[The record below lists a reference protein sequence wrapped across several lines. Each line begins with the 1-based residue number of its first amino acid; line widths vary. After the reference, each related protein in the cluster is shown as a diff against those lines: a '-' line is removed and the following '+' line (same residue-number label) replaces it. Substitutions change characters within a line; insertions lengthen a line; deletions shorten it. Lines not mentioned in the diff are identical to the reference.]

1 MEDDVALRE
10 QKFHNRVREWVICFL
25 LFTFLYIT
33 SYLIITRF
41 KKRTDFILGDDEDA
55 VVNRIALWMC
65 TFTLA
70 VSLAAALLL
79 PFSIVSNEVLLSLP
93 HNYYMQWLNG
103 SLVHGLWNL
112 VFLCSNLSLVLL
124 MPFAYFFIE
133 SEGFTG
139 SRKGVMGRVY
149 EAAVVLCLLVLLV
162 LGMVWVASSIMGKDP
177 ASTKSLRGL
186 WDFYL
191 PYLYSCISLFGVLL
205 LLVCTPLGLSR
216 MFGVTGQLLVK
227 PRLLENLDEQ
237 IECSRLEEAVL
248 KRRLKGRSACWQ
260 HLSVEALRERIFWV
274 SKERSSMERRV
285 GASVW
290 QRNLCFPLVMLL
302 LLLLTGV
309 SVVLVCFH
317 VLVLLIDDAAMPK
330 GSQEVGFGK
339 ASLSAFGPLGATLE
353 VALIFYLMVSSVV
366 GFYSLPHFCTLLPR
380 NRSMPMTKI
389 IGNCVSLLVLSS
401 ALPVLSRTLGITNF
415 DLLGNFGRFNW
426 LGNFHIVLS
435 YNLLFAGLSTLCL
448 VRTFTATVRREL
460 LRALGLSKL
469 LLPQVSVLSSQ
480 MAGKVHQ
487 PGCNQSSSN
496 HQPSTYQPNTYKS
509 SSTNDHQPSTYQPN
523 TYKSSSTN
531 DHQPSTYQPKT
542 YQPSSTS
549 NHQPSTYQPNTYKS
563 SSTNDHQPSTYQPNT
578 YKSSSTNDHQPST
591 YQPNTYKSSSTNDH
605 QPSIYQPN
613 TYKSSSTND
622 HQPST
627 YQPKT
632 YQPSST
638 SNHQP
643 STYQPNTY
651 NSSGTNDHQPSTYQP
666 NTYKS
671 SSTNDHQP
679 STYQPN
685 TYKSSSTNDHQPST
699 YQSISYQPSSTS
711 NHQPSTYQP
720 KTYQPSST
728 SYHQPSTYQPSS
740 TSNHQPSTY
749 EAITYQPS
757 RTYESSSNFQ
767 LSSAQPCKY
776 QSSTVE
782 LNTHQPSNN
791 QANSS
796 EPCSTYL
803 GNHQPST
810 DQPCNTQ
817 LISHELNAYQL
828 SSTQPWRD
836 TERDTSRDTGRVTSR
851 NAGKGTIGDGG
862 GQPSRGIGGDTSR
875 DPGRD
880 ASGDAGGDASSSACP
895 ALAVESAAASAEAV
909 PEAPTPLPGCT
920 ARPSLLGGPAAPWGA
935 LRRRRALSGTYDQG
949 STGCHAWALGGHS
962 KPLHSI

>member
-1 MEDDVALRE
+1 MASRGCKHPADAFCYVCGQFIKARAKEYSVEASAKMGEAYKAYFGMPVGDQDKPWAPHFTCE
-10 QKFHNRVREWVICFL
+10 QCKTLWKICFL

-55 VVNRIALWMC
+55 MVNRIALWMC

-162 LGMVWVASSIMGKDP
+162 FGMVWVASSIIDKDP
-177 ASTKSLRGL
+177 ASTKSRRGL

-248 KRRLKGRSACWQ
+248 KRRLKGRSGCWQ

-274 SKERSSMERRV
+274 SKERNSMERRV

-469 LLPQVSVLSSQ
+469 LLPQVSVLSSP

-496 HQPSTYQPNTYKS
+496 
-509 SSTNDHQPSTYQPN
+509 
-523 TYKSSSTN
+523 
-531 DHQPSTYQPKT
+531 
-542 YQPSSTS
+542 
-549 NHQPSTYQPNTYKS
+549 
-563 SSTNDHQPSTYQPNT
+563 
-578 YKSSSTNDHQPST
+578 
-591 YQPNTYKSSSTNDH
+591 
-605 QPSIYQPN
+605 
-613 TYKSSSTND
+613 
-622 HQPST
+622 
-627 YQPKT
+627 
-632 YQPSST
+632 
-638 SNHQP
+638 
-643 STYQPNTY
+643 
-651 NSSGTNDHQPSTYQP
+651 
-666 NTYKS
+666 
-671 SSTNDHQP
+671 
-679 STYQPN
+679 
-685 TYKSSSTNDHQPST
+685 
-699 YQSISYQPSSTS
+699 
-711 NHQPSTYQP
+711 
-720 KTYQPSST
+720 
-728 SYHQPSTYQPSS
+728 HQPSTYQPSS

-757 RTYESSSNFQ
+757 STSNHQPNGTSHHQPSTYQPSSTSNHHPSTYEAIAYQPSRTYQFSSNFQ
-767 LSSAQPCKY
+767 LSSTQPCKY
-776 QSSTVE
+776 QSSVVE

-796 EPCSTYL
+796 EPCSTYI

-810 DQPCNTQ
+810 HQPCDTQ
-817 LISHELNAYQL
+817 LTSHELNAYQL
-828 SSTQPWRD
+828 SSTHPWRD
-836 TERDTSRDTGRVTSR
+836 IERDTSRNTGRVTSR
-851 NAGKGTIGDGG
+851 NAGKGTSRDAG
-862 GQPSRGIGGDTSR
+862 GQSSRDIAGDTSR
-875 DPGRD
+875 DTGRD
-880 ASGDAGGDASSSACP
+880 ASRDAGGDAFLSACP
-895 ALAVESAAASAEAV
+895 ALAVEAAAALAEAV
-909 PEAPTPLPGCT
+909 PEGPTMLPACT
-920 ARPSLLGGPAAPWGA
+920 SRPSLGGPAAPWGA

-949 STGCHAWALGGHS
+949 SMGCHTWALGGHS